1 MFLPVTQAWAKL
13 ALWRSP
19 VWGLSLLKLHALS
32 SLPSCLSFSPLRILL
47 LQASSH
53 KGQHWI

>member
-1 MFLPVTQAWAKL
+1 M
-13 ALWRSP
+13 
-19 VWGLSLLKLHALS
+19 WGLSLLKLHTLS
-32 SLPSCLSFSPLRILL
+32 SLPSSLSFSPLRILL